1 MFGNLGFPE
10 LLIIMVVVLLLFGAK
25 RIPEI
30 AGSMGKGI
38 KEFRK
43 NINDATRDITSETQQ
58 AIDTDT
64 QTRLTAAELERR
76 RAAAE
81 ETERPELK
89 RLL

>member
-10 LLIIMVVVLLLFGAK
+10 LLIIMVVILLLFGAK

-38 KEFRK
+38 REFKK
-43 NINDATRDITSETQQ
+43 NINEATREVTTPEPRPSLE
-58 AIDTDT
+58 DT
-64 QTRLTAAELERR
+64 QARLTSAELERR
-76 RAAAE
+76 RAAEEAE
-81 ETERPELK
+81 RQPPK

>member
-10 LLIIMVVVLLLFGAK
+10 ILIIMVIVLLLFGAK

-38 KEFRK
+38 KEFKK
-43 NINDATRDITSETQQ
+43 NINEATREVDVDSPRSEP
-58 AIDTDT
+58 
-64 QTRLTAAELERR
+64 RLNAAELEQR
-76 RAAAE
+76 RASQAE
-81 ETERPELK
+81 DAVPAEPK

>member
-10 LLIIMVVVLLLFGAK
+10 LLIIMVVILLLFGAK

-38 KEFRK
+38 REFKK
-43 NINDATRDITSETQQ
+43 NINDATREVTSAEPRPSLE
-58 AIDTDT
+58 DT
-64 QTRLTAAELERR
+64 QSRLTVAELERR
-76 RAAAE
+76 RAVE
-81 ETERPELK
+81 EEERPAPK

>member
-10 LLIIMVVVLLLFGAK
+10 LLIIMVVILLLFGAK

-38 KEFRK
+38 REFKK
-43 NINDATRDITSETQQ
+43 NINDATREVTAEARPSLE
-58 AIDTDT
+58 DT
-64 QTRLTAAELERR
+64 QARLTSAELERR
-76 RAAAE
+76 RAAE
-81 ETERPELK
+81 EAERPAPK

>member
-43 NINDATRDITSETQQ
+43 NINEATRDITSETQQ
-58 AIDTDT
+58 TLDTDT
-64 QTRLTAAELERR
+64 QTRITAAELERKQ
-76 RAAAE
+76 AAAE
-81 ETERPELK
+81 EAERPEPK

>member
-10 LLIIMVVVLLLFGAK
+10 LVIIMVVILLLFGAK

-38 KEFRK
+38 REFKK
-43 NINDATRDITSETQQ
+43 NINDATREVTSETSVDSQN
-58 AIDTDT
+58 
-64 QTRLTAAELERR
+64 RLTFPDIERQR
-76 RAAAE
+76 TVD
-81 ETERPELK
+81 ETERTPK

>member
-10 LLIIMVVVLLLFGAK
+10 LLIIMVVILLLFGAK

-38 KEFRK
+38 REFKK
-43 NINDATRDITSETQQ
+43 NINDATREVAAETKPPLES
-58 AIDTDT
+58 DT
-64 QTRLTAAELERR
+64 QSRLTSAELERR
-76 RAAAE
+76 GTAAE
-81 ETERPELK
+81 DAERSGPK

>member
-10 LLIIMVVVLLLFGAK
+10 ILIIMVIILLLFGAK

-38 KEFRK
+38 KEFKK
-43 NINDATRDITSETQQ
+43 NINEATRELKSETQPPPLSEP
-58 AIDTDT
+58 
-64 QTRLTAAELERR
+64 RLTAADLERR
-76 RAAAE
+76 REAE
-81 ETERPELK
+81 EAERPAPK

>member
-10 LLIIMVVVLLLFGAK
+10 LLIIMVVILLLFGAK

-38 KEFRK
+38 REFKK
-43 NINDATRDITSETQQ
+43 NINEATREVTSESQNPTESE
-58 AIDTDT
+58 TP
-64 QTRLTAAELERR
+64 RLSSAELERR
-76 RAAAE
+76 RAAE
-81 ETERPELK
+81 EAERPAPK

>member
-10 LLIIMVVVLLLFGAK
+10 LLIIMVVILLLFGAK

-38 KEFRK
+38 REFKK
-43 NINDATRDITSETQQ
+43 NINEASREITAEPRPSLE
-58 AIDTDT
+58 DT
-64 QTRLTAAELERR
+64 QARLTPAELERR
-76 RAAAE
+76 RAVE
-81 ETERPELK
+81 ETERAAPK

>member
-10 LLIIMVVVLLLFGAK
+10 LLIIMVVILLLFGAK

-38 KEFRK
+38 REFKK
-43 NINDATRDITSETQQ
+43 NINEATREVTAEPRPSLE
-58 AIDTDT
+58 DT
-64 QTRLTAAELERR
+64 QARLTPAELERR
-76 RAAAE
+76 RAAE
-81 ETERPELK
+81 ESERAAPK

>member
-38 KEFRK
+38 KEFKK
-43 NINDATRDITSETQQ
+43 NINEATREVTSETQTPL
-58 AIDTDT
+58 DSETP
-64 QTRLTAAELERR
+64 RLTAAELERR
-76 RAAAE
+76 RATE
-81 ETERPELK
+81 EAERPAPK
-89 RLL
+89 RLI